1 MRNINPKHIEELLLL
16 INQGPYFQLLNMEV
30 SELKRGYSKIII
42 QLEEKHLNPFG
53 GLHRGVYASIID
65 TAAYWAAY
73 CEVDEDMG
81 YTSVDVS
88 VNNLSII
95 NSGKLIVEGKS
106 LKVGKSICLCEA
118 QAVDENSTS
127 SRVPRDDAKIS

>member
-1 MRNINPKHIEELLLL
+1 
-16 INQGPYFQLLNMEV
+16 MEV

-65 TAAYWAAY
+65 TAAYRAAY
-73 CEVDEDMG
+73 CEEDEDMG

-95 NSGKLIVEGKS
+95 NSGKLIVEGRAIESWKKY
-106 LKVGKSICLCEA
+106 LPLRGAGCGRK
-118 QAVDENSTS
+118 QHFQ
-127 SRVPRDDAKIS
+127 

>member
-53 GLHRGVYASIID
+53 GIHGGVYASIID